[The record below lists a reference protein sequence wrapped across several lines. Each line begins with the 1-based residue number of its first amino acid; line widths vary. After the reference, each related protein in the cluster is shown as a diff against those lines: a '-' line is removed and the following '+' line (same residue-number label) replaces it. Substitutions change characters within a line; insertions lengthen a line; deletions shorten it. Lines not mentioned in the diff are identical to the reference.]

1 MSESIVKSN
10 FDYTQ
15 LQLMLSN
22 PFLLMDIA
30 RKGLD
35 FDLFNLVIAQS
46 PFTLKEWALLVQLNE
61 RTLQRYKQEKTPLD
75 PIYSERVLG
84 IAQVLKHGESV
95 FGNLENFKI
104 WLNAENIAL
113 GGAKPKSLLDS
124 TFGIEIIKDEL
135 TRIEHGIFA

>member
-1 MSESIVKSN
+1 MSEPVAENN
-10 FDYTQ
+10 FTN
-15 LQLMLSN
+15 LQQVLSN
-22 PFLLMDIA
+22 PYLLMKIA

-35 FDLFNLVIAQS
+35 FDLFNSVVAQS
-46 PFTLKEWALLVQLNE
+46 PFSMKEWSALVQLNE

-84 IAQVLKHGESV
+84 IAQVLKQGESV

-104 WLNAENIAL
+104 WLDSENIAL
-113 GGAKPKSLLDS
+113 GGVKPKSLLDS
-124 TFGIEIIKDEL
+124 TFGIEIIKNEL